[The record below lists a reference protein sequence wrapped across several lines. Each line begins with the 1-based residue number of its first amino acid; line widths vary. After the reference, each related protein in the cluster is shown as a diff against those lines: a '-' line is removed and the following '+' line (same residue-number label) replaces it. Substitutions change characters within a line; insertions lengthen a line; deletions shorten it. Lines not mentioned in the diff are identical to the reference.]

1 MNQQLTRA
9 LLDSGA
15 LNERDLARA
24 ERVVQGSGEPLHRIL
39 CRLGLVPEDEVARA
53 LSQCLALPLVTARDY
68 PATPL
73 YADRL
78 RADFLRTYRVLPLR
92 EDRAGVLVAMAD
104 PLDEE
109 TRHALELQL
118 GKPVHAA
125 VAMPGELD
133 RRLEQLYGAAAVEG
147 GVRTTAR
154 HDDLERLREL
164 ASDAPAI
171 RRVNQIL
178 ERAVAARASDI
189 HLEPQ
194 DGGLRVRHR
203 IDGLLRDVDL
213 LTTEEHPVIVSRVKI
228 LANLDIVE
236 RRLPQDGRCRVTVEG
251 RAIDVRVSCLPT
263 MHGES
268 IVLRLLDKTNAPLT
282 LPELGF
288 GRTIEGALDRLLAAN
303 QGIFLVTGPTGSG
316 KTTTLYAMLQRLND
330 PARKL
335 ITVEDPV
342 EYELPGIHQMQV
354 RPRIGLEFANVLRS
368 VLRHDPDVIMV
379 GEIRDLDTA
388 AMAIQAAL
396 TGHLVLSTLHTNDAA
411 SAVTRLADMGVEP
424 YLMTSAI
431 RGVMA
436 QRLVRTLCPHCKAV
450 DSGGGAALAALDPE
464 LVSEAASLSVHRP
477 LGCERCGGTGFTGRE
492 AIAEL
497 VMVDDAVRAV
507 ILARGD
513 AGEIAAC
520 AARAGSE
527 TMRRDGLR
535 KVMAGR
541 TSIDEVLRAVGEA

>member
-53 LSQCLALPLVTARDY
+53 LSQCLALPLATARDY
-68 PATPL
+68 PAVPL

-92 EDRAGVLVAMAD
+92 EDRDSVLVAMAD

-118 GKPVHAA
+118 GKPVRAA

-133 RRLEQLYGAAAVEG
+133 RWLERLYGAATVEG
-147 GVRTTAR
+147 AAGVAVR

-288 GRTIEGALDRLLAAN
+288 GPTIEAALERLLAAN

-450 DSGGGAALAALDPE
+450 DSGGGDALAALDPD
-464 LVSEAASLSVHRP
+464 LVSAAPLSVHRP
-477 LGCERCGGTGFTGRE
+477 QGCERCGGTGFIGRE

-507 ILARGD
+507 VLARGD

>member
-1 MNQQLTRA
+1 MNQQLTRV
-9 LLDSGA
+9 LLDRGT

-24 ERVVQGSGEPLHRIL
+24 ELVVQGSGEPIHRIL
-39 CRLGLVPEDEVARA
+39 CSLGLVAEEEIANA
-53 LSQCLALPLVTARDY
+53 LAQCLSLPLAEAGDY
-68 PATPL
+68 PATAL
-73 YADRL
+73 FADRL

-92 EDRAGVLVAMAD
+92 DTPHGVVVAMAD
-104 PLDEE
+104 PFDDE
-109 TRHALELQL
+109 TRRALELQL
-118 GKPVHAA
+118 GKPVSAA
-125 VAMPGELD
+125 VAVPAELD
-133 RRLEQLYGAAAVEG
+133 RWLEKLYGAAPAETVPT
-147 GVRTTAR
+147 VAR
-154 HDDLERLREL
+154 GDDLERLREM
-164 ASDAPAI
+164 ASDAPVI
-171 RRVNQIL
+171 RRVNQLL

-194 DGGLRVRHR
+194 EGGLRLRHR
-203 IDGLLRDVDL
+203 VDGLLRDVDL
-213 LTTEEHPVIVSRVKI
+213 LQAEDHAAIVSRVKI

-236 RRLPQDGRCRVTVEG
+236 RRLPQDGRCRVHVEG

-268 IVLRLLDKTNAPLT
+268 VVLRLLDKANAPLT
-282 LPELGF
+282 LPQLGF
-288 GRTIEGALDRLLAAN
+288 SASLGTRLGQVLNAN

-316 KTTTLYAMLQRLND
+316 KTTSLYAMLQQLND

-342 EYELPGIHQMQV
+342 EYELPGVHQMQV

-388 AMAIQAAL
+388 GMAIQAAL

-411 SAVTRLADMGVEP
+411 SAVTRLADMGVER
-424 YLMTSAI
+424 YLMTSAL

-436 QRLVRTLCPHCKAV
+436 QRLVRTLCVHCRQPDEGGVAV
-450 DSGGGAALAALDPE
+450 LRTLDPGLDE
-464 LVSEAASLSVHRP
+464 SADDAPTYRAS
-477 LGCERCGGTGFTGRE
+477 GCERCGGTGFAGRQ

-497 VMVDDAVRAV
+497 IVIDAPIRDA
-507 ILARGD
+507 ILSGAD
-513 AGEIAAC
+513 
-520 AARAGSE
+520 AARLSALAQTQGSQS
-527 TMRRDGLR
+527 MRRDGLR
-535 KVMAGR
+535 KVRAGV

>member
-1 MNQQLTRA
+1 MNQQLTRV
-9 LLDSGA
+9 LLDRGT

-24 ERVVQGSGEPLHRIL
+24 ELVVQGSGEPLHRIL
-39 CRLGLVPEDEVARA
+39 CRLGLVAEDEVARA
-53 LSQCLALPLVTARDY
+53 LAECLSLPLVEAHDY
-68 PATPL
+68 PRAPL
-73 YADRL
+73 FADRL

-92 EDRAGVLVAMAD
+92 EERDVVLVAMAD

-118 GKPVHAA
+118 DKPVRAA

-133 RRLEQLYGAAAVEG
+133 RGLERLYGATPDNASGQTV
-147 GVRTTAR
+147 AR
-154 HDDLERLREL
+154 ADDLERLREL
-164 ASDAPAI
+164 ASDAPVI

-178 ERAVAARASDI
+178 ERAVAARASDVHI
-189 HLEPQ
+189 EPQ
-194 DGGLRVRHR
+194 DGALRLRHR
-203 IDGLLRDVDL
+203 VDGMLRDVEAL
-213 LTTEEHPVIVSRVKI
+213 RAEEHAAIVSRVKI

-251 RAIDVRVSCLPT
+251 RSIDVRVSCLPT

-268 IVLRLLDKTNAPLT
+268 IVLRLLDKSNAPLT
-282 LPELGF
+282 LPQLGF
-288 GRTIEGALDRLLAAN
+288 GAGLEDRLGKVLAAN

-354 RPRIGLEFANVLRS
+354 HPRIGLEFANVLRS

-379 GEIRDLDTA
+379 GEIRDLETA
-388 AMAIQAAL
+388 GMAIQAAL

-411 SAVTRLADMGVEP
+411 NAVTRLADMGVEP
-424 YLMTSAI
+424 YLMTAAL

-436 QRLVRTLCPHCKAV
+436 QRLVRTLCEACREPDEA
-450 DSGGGAALAALDPE
+450 GTAALRALDPGIDIGDAT
-464 LVSEAASLSVHRP
+464 VYRAQ
-477 LGCERCGGTGFTGRE
+477 GCSRCNGSGFAGRE

-497 VMVDDAVRAV
+497 IVIDDAMRDVMLR
-507 ILARGD
+507 RGD
-513 AGEIAAC
+513 VGEIAAH
-520 AARAGSE
+520 AAAAGTES
-527 TMRRDGLR
+527 MRRDGLN
-535 KVMAGR
+535 KVLAGR
-541 TSIDEVLRAVGEA
+541 TSVDEVLRAVGES

>member
-1 MNQQLTRA
+1 MNQQLTRV
-9 LLDSGA
+9 LLDRGT
-15 LNERDLARA
+15 LDERDLARA
-24 ERVVQGSGEPLHRIL
+24 ELVVQGSGEPLHRIL
-39 CRLGLVPEDEVARA
+39 CRLGLVAEDEVARA
-53 LSQCLALPLVTARDY
+53 LAECLSLPLVEPRDY
-68 PATPL
+68 PREPL
-73 YADRL
+73 FASQL

-92 EDRAGVLVAMAD
+92 DDRDAVLVAMAD

-118 GKPVHAA
+118 GKPVRAA
-125 VAMPGELD
+125 VAMPAELD
-133 RRLEQLYGAAAVEG
+133 RRLEQLYGATKDEAAAPA
-147 GVRTTAR
+147 TAR
-154 HDDLERLREL
+154 ADDLERLREL
-164 ASDAPAI
+164 ASDAPVI

-178 ERAVAARASDI
+178 ERAVAARASDV
-189 HLEPQ
+189 HVEPQ
-194 DGGLRVRHR
+194 DGSLRLRHR
-203 IDGLLRDVDL
+203 VDGLLRDVEALRSD
-213 LTTEEHPVIVSRVKI
+213 EHAAIVSRVKI

-268 IVLRLLDKTNAPLT
+268 VVLRLLDKSNAPLT
-282 LPELGF
+282 LPQLGVG
-288 GRTIEGALDRLLAAN
+288 GRIEERLGKLLRVN

-335 ITVEDPV
+335 ITIEDPV

-379 GEIRDLDTA
+379 GEIRDLETA

-424 YLMTSAI
+424 YLMTAAL

-436 QRLVRTLCPHCKAV
+436 QRLVRTLCADCRQP
-450 DSGGGAALAALDPE
+450 DQSGPAALRTLDPG
-464 LVSEAASLSVHRP
+464 LSVESGEVYRP
-477 LGCERCGGTGFTGRE
+477 AGCDKCGGTGFSGRE

-497 VMVDDAVRAV
+497 MVIDEPMREI
-507 ILARGD
+507 ILRRGD
-513 AGEIAAC
+513 VAEITAKAGA
-520 AARAGSE
+520 AGSE

-535 KVMAGR
+535 KVLAGR